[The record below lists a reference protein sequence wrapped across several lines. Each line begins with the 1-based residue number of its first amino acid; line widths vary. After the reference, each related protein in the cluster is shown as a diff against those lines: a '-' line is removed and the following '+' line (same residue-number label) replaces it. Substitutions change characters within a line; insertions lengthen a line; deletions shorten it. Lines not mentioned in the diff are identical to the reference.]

1 MNGTVGAAIIVD
13 PFDARTVWLGTGGEN
28 DEIWRSNDCGATW
41 KQVNTGMG
49 SVGDGMTFGGVGDG
63 AQWSMQIDPVEP
75 NTLYAT
81 SGYGA
86 QSLWKTSDGGTT
98 WTDVLAGT
106 EYEKVADYRFV
117 NNVSLDPTDHLHLVV
132 STHGACKAP
141 YDPSCIGETKDG
153 GKTWSVVKAPEGWVE
168 GGGLVL
174 VKGGLWVW
182 CGTTLMVTKDSGK
195 TWEPNALSGGGSCEA
210 EYTIR
215 AFEPAANGNYYL
227 GSRAGMLRSKDGE
240 KWEHIT
246 GTNGFMVMVTQG
258 SKHVFAA
265 NQWQPVIWSASLDD
279 DATWT
284 ELEAPEQ
291 ISQGSDGGVPFT
303 TNAGCTNFAAAC
315 RSWPTTTRTAFSTRP
330 CSRAAWR
337 AGSCRRLRQS
347 DPELHGRAHVHAHDR
362 VHVDGDVAGGVD
374 RDCKVRQRQ
383 LGGANQD
390 SAVAVEH
397 ALVTGAE
404 QLISGLLHHRTT
416 LVVALHAHRLQTLG
430 VAAEQDA
437 TSHDRQ
443 RPQRDTAHVAG
454 RNRPIRQR
462 CRARLAGRS
471 AAKSWRAGAT
481 GSAHVGER
489 IAARIGA
496 AVRLK
501 RIVGLAL
508 PTRGRPCSRAG
519 NRRWGCARTG
529 SRTWRAALAA
539 SAFRAS
545 GTRPSARN
553 QRPRGDDLQEN
564 TPLGLHS
571 AW

>member
-1 MNGTVGAAIIVD
+1 MMPNKLVVTLLCVASAASVACSSDESSSKATGGTDGSGATGGSSITGGSSGSDAGKGGGSSTGAGTSGSAGTRPDVLPCDELPASGVWEDITPPGMSSKQAVNGTVGAAIIVD

-132 STHGACKAP
+132 STHGACKEP
-141 YDPSCIGETKDG
+141 YGPSCIGETKDG
-153 GKTWSVVKAPEGWVE
+153 GKTRSVVKAPEGWVE

-195 TWEPNALSGGGSCEA
+195 TWEPDALAGGGSCEA

-227 GSRAGMLRSKDGE
+227 GSRAGMLKSPDGE
-240 KWEHIT
+240 KWEHIE
-246 GTNGFMVMVTQG
+246 GTNGFMVMVAQG
-258 SKHVFAA
+258 SKRVFAA
-265 NQWQPVIWSASLDD
+265 PPWNHVLWSASLDD

-291 ISQGSDGGVPFT
+291 ISQGSDGGVPFM
-303 TNAGCTNFAAAC
+303 AYDDAHGILYA
-315 RSWPTTTRTAFSTRP
+315 SMFS
-330 CSRAAWR
+330 
-337 AGSCRRLRQS
+337 
-347 DPELHGRAHVHAHDR
+347 
-362 VHVDGDVAGGVD
+362 GGVA
-374 RDCKVRQRQ
+374 RMVM
-383 LGGANQD
+383 
-390 SAVAVEH
+390 
-397 ALVTGAE
+397 
-404 QLISGLLHHRTT
+404 
-416 LVVALHAHRLQTLG
+416 
-430 VAAEQDA
+430 
-437 TSHDRQ
+437 
-443 RPQRDTAHVAG
+443 PQ
-454 RNRPIRQR
+454 
-462 CRARLAGRS
+462 
-471 AAKSWRAGAT
+471 
-481 GSAHVGER
+481 
-489 IAARIGA
+489 
-496 AVRLK
+496 
-501 RIVGLAL
+501 
-508 PTRGRPCSRAG
+508 
-519 NRRWGCARTG
+519 
-529 SRTWRAALAA
+529 
-539 SAFRAS
+539 
-545 GTRPSARN
+545 
-553 QRPRGDDLQEN
+553 
-564 TPLGLHS
+564 
-571 AW
+571 